1 MVSNDFWVVFAMLLY
16 FVAVLTIGFVY
27 AKRSN
32 SSTAEYFL
40 GGRGV
45 GPWLTALSAEASD
58 MSGWLLMGL
67 PGVAYF
73 TGASDAMWTAIGRH
87 VSQLEVRGE
96 AFAEVFRG
104 GGRFHHA
111 AGILQQALP

>member
-45 GPWLTALSAEASD
+45 GPWLTADRKS
-58 MSGWLLMGL
+58 
-67 PGVAYF
+67 V
-73 TGASDAMWTAIGRH
+73 
-87 VSQLEVRGE
+87 V
-96 AFAEVFRG
+96 
-104 GGRFHHA
+104 
-111 AGILQQALP
+111 

>member
-73 TGASDAMWTAIGRH
+73 
-87 VSQLEVRGE
+87 E